1 MDVAQTT
8 LHGIPLLTLAGEIG
22 HEHSPRLRRA
32 LETAVDQGT
41 GRLLLDL
48 SAVPYIDSGC
58 LGLIWVIVESVDKP
72 GWLGVIGANQHIRR
86 LFQAVGFEDGQTF
99 RLFSTLQEAE
109 CALAYLESAA

>member
-32 LETAVDQGT
+32 LEAAVEQGA

-48 SAVPYIDSGC
+48 SAVPYIDSGS
-58 LGLIWVIVESVDKP
+58 LGLIWVIVESLDTP
-72 GWLGVIGANQHIRR
+72 GWLGVIGANEHIRR
-86 LFQAVGFEDGQTF
+86 LFQAVGFEDSVTF
-99 RLFSTLQEAE
+99 RLFATLQEAE
-109 CALAYLESAA
+109 RALTYLESAA